1 MGPSTMRFT
10 SAVCVDLTALLV
22 HKGRSFLT
30 SLGIVI
36 GISAVI
42 AMVSAG
48 DGVQTKLDE
57 RLATV
62 GKNVVLVRAGSR
74 TRTGAIADP
83 TPLTRDDAA
92 ALRKQT
98 GTLLTAVAEVQ
109 LSQRVAATRTTH
121 WATLLCGTT
130 PDMLAIREWRPAAGR
145 FFTGEEVVQTAP
157 VCVLGDTVR
166 RKLFGESGEAVGQ
179 SVRVDKL
186 SLRVVGVLTPK
197 GRNPAGADQD
207 DEVFLPITTLQR
219 KVVGEDKIN
228 IILAAVRSESLTPRA
243 VDEITRVLRRTHK
256 VKEGSEDFD
265 VSSVAEMA
273 ELARTLTKVMQ
284 ILIGII
290 ASISLVVGGI
300 GIMNIM
306 LVSVTERTREIGIRM
321 AGGAT
326 PFDVLVQFLIEA
338 IVQTTAGGLLG
349 VALGVAIVYL
359 IPLIVYFA
367 GAHLPAKLN
376 QLSFFLS
383 LGVAIVVGVVFGL
396 YPAWKA
402 SRLDPI
408 EALRHE

>member
-1 MGPSTMRFT
+1 MSLTA
-10 SAVCVDLTALLV
+10 AVRVALGALLV

-109 LSQRVAATRTTH
+109 LTQRVAATRTTH

-130 PDMLAIREWRPAAGR
+130 PDMQAIREWKLAAGR
-145 FFTGEEVVQTAP
+145 FFNGEEVVQTAP
-157 VCVLGDTVR
+157 VCVIGDTVR
-166 RKLFGESGEAVGQ
+166 HKLFGETGEAVGHT
-179 SVRVDKL
+179 VRVDKL
-186 SLRVVGVLTPK
+186 ALRVVGVLAPK

-228 IILAAVRSESLTPRA
+228 IILAAVRSEGLTPKA

-273 ELARTLTKVMQ
+273 ELAYVVTNSLQLLVAV
-284 ILIGII
+284 I
-290 ASISLVVGGI
+290 ASLSLLVGGI

-306 LVSVTERTREIGIRM
+306 LVSVTERTREIGLRM
-321 AGGAT
+321 AVGAT
-326 PFDVLVQFLIEA
+326 AGSVLAQFLLEA
-338 IVQTTAGGLLG
+338 VILSLLGGLAGITLG
-349 VALGVAIVYL
+349 LGAAIGLAHIAGWPLVVSPAAVLLAVAVA
-359 IPLIVYFA
+359 A
-367 GAHLPAKLN
+367 G
-376 QLSFFLS
+376 
-383 LGVAIVVGVVFGL
+383 VGVFFGF

-408 EALRHE
+408 EALRYE